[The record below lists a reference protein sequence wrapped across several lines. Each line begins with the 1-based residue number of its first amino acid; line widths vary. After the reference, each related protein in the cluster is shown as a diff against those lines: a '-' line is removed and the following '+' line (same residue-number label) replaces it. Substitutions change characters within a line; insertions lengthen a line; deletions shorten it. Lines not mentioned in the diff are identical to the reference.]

1 MRINRRLRQLR
12 KSAKQNI
19 NNAYDRIE
27 HIKQEL
33 NFQGFGD
40 NEPEILVDTS
50 YSEYDISIMWDDVI
64 LDIDDVICASEEQG
78 KITPEILT
86 NLICNEIL

>member
-40 NEPEILVDTS
+40 NEPDILVDTS
-50 YSEYDISIMWDDVI
+50 NSEYDIAIIWDDDI
-64 LDIDDVICASEEQG
+64 IDIDNVICASEECG

-86 NLICNEIL
+86 NLIFNEIL